1 MFRKGGPA
9 MEGVMNGIE
18 DRTNF
23 NTGDL
28 VKKAQ
33 ERKKLLER
41 KIEEEQIKSY
51 KEKKINGL

>member
-1 MFRKGGPA
+1 MSRVLKRPMFRKGGPA

-28 VKKAQ
+28 VRQAQ
-33 ERKKLLER
+33 ERKKLLQELVG
-41 KIEEEQIKSY
+41 QPSL
-51 KEKKINGL
+51 GS